1 MIYSLSDFQEID
13 NLKPIISGSIPG
25 NNYHSLY
32 HKVSYK
38 AAEQTILFQSPLCNI
53 VSFKKDWICFQFN
66 TEEKINSNF
75 AKSFQKLLKR
85 ITRKTESK
93 YIKKIVWDLPNSGP
107 VISLSGIIIKGC
119 LLYDDT
125 KNLLELNEDIKN
137 NVSDFI
143 FTISCVRLISP
154 FDDETRLY
162 GKIMFEILQIRTRPQ
177 KVVAPQC
184 FAFKS
189 QPQSKYLDMIKKGVP
204 RPAVEQKMKC
214 DGVDIGILDGSAA
227 SAVVPVATRICAQEL
242 KNAKLRRVRERA
254 EPRAMPKQKGI
265 SLGISYEDI
274 HRALKNL
281 RRTNL
286 LTFSSN
292 SSS

>member
-1 MIYSLSDFQEID
+1 MIYSLSDFKDIE
-13 NLKPIISGSIPG
+13 NLKPTISGSIIG

-32 HKVSYK
+32 HKVSYNNS
-38 AAEQTILFQSPLCNI
+38 ESLISFQSPLSNI
-53 VSFKKDWICFQFN
+53 ISFNKNWICFEFSN
-66 TEEKINSNF
+66 EEKINLNF
-75 AKSFQKLLKR
+75 YKSFQKLLAR
-85 ITRKTESK
+85 IVKKTENK
-93 YIKKIVWDLPNSGP
+93 YEKEIIWDLPNNGP
-107 VISLSGIIIKGC
+107 IVSLSGNIIKGC
-119 LLYDDT
+119 LLYDDN
-125 KNLLELNEDIKN
+125 KNLLQINEEIKN

-162 GKIMFEILQIRTRPQ
+162 GRIMFEILQIRTRPQ
-177 KVVAPQC
+177 KIVPLQC

-189 QPQSKYLDMIKKGVP
+189 QPQSKYLDMLKKGVP

-214 DGVDIGILDGSAA
+214 DGVDIGTLDGNVSSTHNATIPKCIISA
-227 SAVVPVATRICAQEL
+227 SEL
-242 KNAKLRRVRERA
+242 KNTKLRKTSIVKSS
-254 EPRAMPKQKGI
+254 PVKKKGI

-274 HRALKNL
+274 HKALKNL

-286 LTFSSN
+286 LTFSN